1 MYYKWH
7 KLPSKRRY
15 EIVDG
20 GNRSLL
26 QFVGE
31 LSQIS
36 FPQEFLFNLEK
47 SCSDGHGLADPQNKW
62 KPTLPETSSMSLWC
76 LTFCVTVLLQLVCRL
91 AGGLETEFSRIWC
104 HLSSFLLQV
113 LAERIVQT
121 GWEHFWHMSKTLSSQ
136 AGNRMFQK
144 SKIIWAFS
152 AAGLSWKHHFEL
164 DGSIFGEPFTLGYSL
179 SNVYDKHINW
189 HYTDYNHEQVRL
201 RNQSGTRV
209 EQVPLYKA
217 AFDAQTWWM
226 QCSSRPTLSFWMP
239 LPINIICSAIQ
250 ELHSRSKLSAKR
262 LILCQSWHYTATSC

>member
-47 SCSDGHGLADPQNKW
+47 SCSDGHGLANPQNKW

-91 AGGLETEFSRIWC
+91 AGELETEFSRIWC

-164 DGSIFGEPFTLGYSL
+164 DGSIFGEPFTLHPSPLDIVFPMYMISISTKVAHGL
-179 SNVYDKHINW
+179 NKCLCTRQHLML
-189 HYTDYNHEQVRL
+189 RL
-201 RNQSGTRV
+201 DECSVVPGQHWAFGCHCQSIYYVLQFTH
-209 EQVPLYKA
+209 
-217 AFDAQTWWM
+217 
-226 QCSSRPTLSFWMP
+226 SRS
-239 LPINIICSAIQ
+239 

-262 LILCQSWHYTATSC
+262 LMLCQSWHYTATSC